1 MHDLD
6 FRTAY
11 DVQRMTKD
19 SAPAPATAP
28 LSLFSTV
35 LCALCR
41 CLGASSVDCVIPR
54 FAMSQRGLQ
63 WGRGRGRETV
73 ALLPIFN
80 KLQLRIVDNNCCCCL
95 LPRWVA
101 SACPRYPR
109 SPCLAAVSVYCCK
122 SLHKMPHMMSQS
134 MSQSMPNATENV
146 SCFCTKMKCGM
157 RACWTCHRREEEPRS
172 RKGKRINWN
181 EKELITSCIKH
192 WTIGGSLGAGTAVS
206 AFRIVDN

>member
-1 MHDLD
+1 MSLLMHDLD

-19 SAPAPATAP
+19 SACAPGP
-28 LSLFSTV
+28 RSFFSTV

-54 FAMSQRGLQ
+54 FAMSQRGVE
-63 WGRGRGRETV
+63 WGGERGRETV

-122 SLHKMPHMMSQS
+122 SLHKMPHMMSQA

-146 SCFCTKMKCGM
+146 SCFCTKMKCGNNAWELVERATEGKKNHEAGKGRELTGM
-157 RACWTCHRREEEPRS
+157 RKSW
-172 RKGKRINWN
+172 
-181 EKELITSCIKH
+181 
-192 WTIGGSLGAGTAVS
+192 
-206 AFRIVDN
+206 